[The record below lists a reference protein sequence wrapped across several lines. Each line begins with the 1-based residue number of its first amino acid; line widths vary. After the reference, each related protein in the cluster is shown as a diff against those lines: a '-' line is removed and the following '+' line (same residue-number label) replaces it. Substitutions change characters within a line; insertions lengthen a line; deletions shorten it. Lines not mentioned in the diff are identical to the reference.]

1 MKVWFYG
8 ETRKLFL
15 STNTEGSVPMLGNF
29 DVKEILVN
37 EKWQNAT
44 EASVSFVATEEW
56 MQNCLFPGRNP
67 SIATVPYRRARYF
80 SFTKEDKTV
89 LTLVL
94 EDFDATPLGDG
105 NIEIT
110 VYGRD
115 PRVFS
120 ETMSSSNA
128 AIGENWVTDRL
139 TIATWLSQRLS
150 NSLAAGMEDWQK
162 LPITQLNPSYTPTT
176 AEAAIGVKKADDIAP
191 AGNIE
196 IGTPDPLPVYESIQ
210 DLFANWLNAELYP
223 IDKFGADGT
232 ESPWWQWGIRTR
244 LFSTATFSESNGTMK
259 LNKYN
264 GTWKNTE
271 TLAYSSND
279 QTKFAYTN
287 GTTISRSRLSGPWAG
302 IRTESVSIPEN
313 ANVQQFLRSKAR
325 TGTMNNSRLTVDCE
339 IDFTKNN
346 VVPVC
351 GMTVFVRIG
360 SKIYNAQVNEVAS
373 HFSYETGW
381 RSTSPVFV
389 EMDSVD
395 QVDPIDEERDIQFVV
410 SGSTFVIPTNCS
422 EQEYYSWRVYVDGRS
437 YGVFQGT
444 SAATSVGIPLEIG
457 ENTEHTIIIQPS
469 DGRYYYGWGRAFGF
483 NVTNSSIPSLT
494 TTNKNKV
501 RRVLNDPDYAHLTS
515 ATYTGSHYRAYQWHK
530 CIYLTQIVAEEMP
543 NSVVAIGNYAFMA
556 QYYGCRSL
564 TYAATEYISPN
575 ITEIDHE
582 FRRQQYYSC
591 GSLTTPSVEHMPD
604 GVTTVGDHFRSEMYS
619 SSSVS
624 SAYTS
629 KITTAPA
636 EKHSPNLEKIGHYFR
651 YRQYYRCRELTVAA
665 TEAPINVTEI
675 PDSFR
680 YGQYSDCQK
689 LVNISDEAPTTAQ
702 VIGVAF
708 RTGQYSVCYNLQT
721 AAKPTSTG
729 AMIIGQNFRSGQYS
743 GCSSLVT
750 IFDEVP
756 ENPTTIGDNFM
767 YGTYYGCS
775 SLTYAAQEYASN
787 STIEIGRYFR
797 QQQYEYCTSLI
808 VSLDEKISDNILEV
822 PPSFRRQQ
830 YAGCKLLTTIGKE
843 AFPINAEKISFNY
856 FRYQQFANIGQ
867 AIPPEEASM
876 PSLTGQINPPGQN
889 NYPGYRE
896 QQYINSSILE
906 IAKEADFPATYVGP
920 TQTNFRS
927 QQYSGCPNIKNDRL
941 LTEGSIASFSTINRS
956 YRYRQFYNSG
966 IIKPLKENDPL
977 TLTTGGS
984 AYTNF
989 SYRESMYENCYYL
1002 QEVAV
1007 EQDHPEWR
1015 PSIYSDLSFRVRQYA
1030 NCVQIDPRGK
1040 NLILKNALVSNARGA
1055 DYRREQFA
1063 NTVAKDTP
1071 ADRINYLDGTPVIE
1085 GQDSIPTNFYTD

>member
-15 STNTEGSVPMLGNF
+15 SANTEGAVPMLGNF

-44 EASVSFVATEEW
+44 EASVSFVASEEW

-67 SIATVPYRRARYF
+67 SIASVPYRRARYF

-94 EDFDATPLGDG
+94 EDFDAVPLGDG
-105 NIEIT
+105 NVEIT

-128 AIGENWVTDRL
+128 SIGENWVTDRL
-139 TIATWLSQRLS
+139 TIAAWLSQRLS

-176 AEAAIGVKKADDIAP
+176 AEAAIGLKKADDVTP

-196 IGTPDPLPVYESIQ
+196 IGSPDPLPVYEAIQ

-223 IDKFGADGT
+223 INKFGADGT

-244 LFSTATFSESNGTMK
+244 MFSTATFSESNGTMK

-287 GTTISRSRLSGPWAG
+287 GKTISRSRLSGPWAG
-302 IRTESVSIPEN
+302 IRTESVSIPEK
-313 ANVQQFLRSKAR
+313 ANVDQFLRSKAK

-360 SKIYNAQVNEVAS
+360 SKIYNAEVNEVAS

-389 EMDSVD
+389 NMDSVD
-395 QVDPIDEERDIQFVV
+395 QVDPIDEQKDIQFVV

-422 EQEYYSWRVYVDGRS
+422 AQEYYSWRVYVDGRS

-444 SAATSVGIPLEIG
+444 SSATSGGIPLEIG
-457 ENTEHTIIIQPS
+457 ENTEHTIILQPS

-483 NVTNSSIPSLT
+483 NQTNSSIPSLT

-515 ATYTGSHYRAYQWHK
+515 ETYTGSYYRAYQWHG
-530 CIYLTQIVAEEMP
+530 CTNLTQIVAEEMP
-543 NSVVAIGNYAFMA
+543 NTVVVIGNYAFMA
-556 QYYGCRSL
+556 QYYDCRSL

-582 FRRQQYYSC
+582 FRRQQYYQC
-591 GSLTTPSVEHMPD
+591 NLLATPSVEHMPD
-604 GVTTVGDHFRSEMYS
+604 SVISVGDHFRSEMYS
-619 SSSVS
+619 SNLA
-624 SAYTS
+624 AY
-629 KITTAPA
+629 KPNITTAPS
-636 EKHSPNLEKIGHYFR
+636 EKHSANLETIGHYFR
-651 YRQYYRCRELTVAA
+651 YRQYYRCNLLTVAA
-665 TEAPINVTEI
+665 TEAPINVIEI
-675 PDSFR
+675 PNYFR
-680 YGQYSDCQK
+680 SQQYYDCTK

-702 VIGVAF
+702 VVGFAF
-708 RTGQYSVCYNLQT
+708 RNQQYYGCIDLQT
-721 AAKPTSTG
+721 AATEQSTG
-729 AMIIGQNFRSGQYS
+729 ATIIGDNFRGAQYVGCTSLVNIFDEVAENPNTIGGAYRSGQYQN
-743 GCSSLVT
+743 CT
-750 IFDEVP
+750 
-756 ENPTTIGDNFM
+756 
-767 YGTYYGCS
+767 

-787 STIEIGRYFR
+787 ITTAIGSAFR
-797 QQQYEYCTSLI
+797 QSQYKGCTKLTTCF
-808 VSLDEKISDNILEV
+808 DEKISDNILEI
-822 PPSFRRQQ
+822 PPRFRESQ
-830 YAGCKLLTTIGKE
+830 YSGCKLLTSIGKE
-843 AFPINAEKISFNY
+843 AFPVNAEKISFNY
-856 FRYQQFANIGQ
+856 FRYAQFSNIGQ
-867 AIPPEEASM
+867 AIPPEEAPM

-896 QQYINSSILE
+896 RQYYNSEILE
-906 IAKEADFPATYVGP
+906 IAKEADFPATYIGR
-920 TQTNFRS
+920 TETNFRA
-927 QQYSGCPNIKNDRL
+927 QQYEGCPNIKNDRL
-941 LTEGSIASFSTINRS
+941 LTEGSIASFYTIMRN
-956 YRYRQFYNSG
+956 YRNRQFYNSG
-966 IIKPLKENDPL
+966 IVHPLKENDPYE
-977 TLTTGGS
+977 LTTGGS

-1015 PSIYSDLSFRVRQYA
+1015 PSIYSNLSFRVRQYA
-1030 NCVQIDPRGK
+1030 NCVQIDPRGQ
-1040 NLILKNALVSNARGA
+1040 NVILKDALVPNARGA
-1055 DYRREQFA
+1055 NYRREQFA